1 MKKLK
6 ITDLKRLMTKLLSET
21 TFDDFFLKDGKISTY
36 IDFLYEGR
44 INKDFFD
51 TDDEEKDQTYVKWAR
66 IRENAYNVIKG
77 KRLPGFLQFN
87 FLANDDL
94 KLKIGTHESA
104 EFSLNM
110 GIVFK
115 DKEAFVMTGV
125 YKSEF
130 SLDKTLD
137 EDWDNFVCGFLR
149 ENEISY
155 EIL

>member
-1 MKKLK
+1 
-6 ITDLKRLMTKLLSET
+6 MTKLLYEEA
-21 TFDDFFLKDGKISTY
+21 FDDFLLKDGRISTY
-36 IDFLYEGR
+36 IDFLYEGK
-44 INKDFFD
+44 INRDFFD
-51 TDDEEKDQTYVKWAR
+51 SDDEEKNQTYVKWAR

-87 FLANDDL
+87 FLANDEL
-94 KLKIGTHESA
+94 KFKIGINEKA

-115 DKEAFVMTGV
+115 GKEAFIVTGV
-125 YKSEF
+125 YKQEF
-130 SLDKTLD
+130 SFNKALD
-137 EDWDNFVCGFLR
+137 ENWDKYVLVFLR